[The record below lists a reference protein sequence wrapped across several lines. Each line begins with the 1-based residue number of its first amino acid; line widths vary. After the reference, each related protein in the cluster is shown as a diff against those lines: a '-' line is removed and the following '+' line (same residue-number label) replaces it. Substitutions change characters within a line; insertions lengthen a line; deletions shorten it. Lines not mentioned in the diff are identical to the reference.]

1 MSATQRYNQPTAF
14 STTSSPHR
22 PPVRTGT
29 GAERGR
35 ETARGG
41 VPSPG
46 PARSVR
52 RAVAPSR
59 SRGETVQLFL
69 MVCCAGIC
77 TIAGFAYL
85 SCYVMMTNEAYRHAK
100 LSGLVRQETQKTQH
114 WKHQQALVNTP
125 DTIEKLAKS
134 LNMVRPD
141 EKLTI
146 TVR

>member
-14 STTSSPHR
+14 STASSPHR

-35 ETARGG
+35 ETPRGG
-41 VPSPG
+41 VTSPG

-52 RAVAPSR
+52 TAVAPSR
-59 SRGETVQLFL
+59 TRGETVQLFL
-69 MVCCAGIC
+69 MVCCAGFC
-77 TIAGFAYL
+77 TVAGFAYL

-100 LSGLVRQETQKTQH
+100 LNSQIVQETQKSKRWT
-114 WKHQQALVNTP
+114 HQMTLVNTP
-125 DTIEKLAKS
+125 DNIEKQAKS